1 MIGSLTIGSL
11 ASRGRLSNTMLKIYL
26 ILHAVFWLVLAGI
39 SAAAAVRS
47 FLGKSPIPSTLVL
60 VVPVGLF
67 SLLVIAVSIHIA
79 YVAPLAIM
87 QDLVAAKEALA
98 HRPLPT
104 TQIGPLIEK
113 ALDDEPRPSSLQP
126 LWPELGREEDEKLF
140 NVARVLLLQAHP
152 PFMILSFIPLYYL
165 FGVHG
170 TSLAFALLSVGFVL
184 ATLFLIDR
192 ELRFDWDW
200 KQKALVVALL
210 LSCEP
215 MSWVLRAGQTGA
227 LLALLVTLSWH
238 WLHKARFVASG
249 IALGV
254 AISLKLFPALLLVY
268 FLLRARLS
276 CAAALFAT
284 LALNVLAV
292 LCFGFQSFVEYSRTA
307 HFDAATHAAA
317 FDNCSLYQILTQ
329 ASYILSVPLL
339 RSFGFYAAVCVCLL
353 GAVCFAI
360 VRRGPQ
366 PPPARFADVAFSLF
380 VVGSCLLSP
389 LCWSHYFVLLL
400 LPLAVLYSTNREAGA
415 SPTKTALY
423 FALFAALMFPAELM
437 RLADVFVA
445 AHLSGKVGLLL
456 STVPGLV
463 LFALAAWLAVALLE
477 HSPKRRMA

>member
-1 MIGSLTIGSL
+1 
-11 ASRGRLSNTMLKIYL
+11 MLKIYL
-26 ILHAVFWLVLAGI
+26 ALHAAFWLVLAGI

-47 FLGKSPIPSTLVL
+47 FQGKRPIPSTLAL

-67 SLLVIAVSIHIA
+67 SLLIVVVSIHIS

-87 QDLVAAKEALA
+87 QDIVAAREALA
-98 HRPLPT
+98 YRPLPT
-104 TQIGPLIEK
+104 THIGPLIEK

-126 LWPELGREEDEKLF
+126 LWPELGQEEDEKLF
-140 NVARVLLLQAHP
+140 NVARVLSLQAHP

-170 TSLAFALLSVGFVL
+170 TSLAFAVLSVSFLL

-210 LSCEP
+210 FSCEP

-227 LLALLVTLSWH
+227 LLAFLVTLSWY
-238 WLHKARFVASG
+238 WLHKAQFVASG
-249 IALGV
+249 IALGLAV
-254 AISLKLFPALLLVY
+254 SLKLFPALLLAY

-276 CAAALFAT
+276 CAAAILTT

-307 HFDAATHAAA
+307 HLDASTHAGA
-317 FDNCSLYQILTQ
+317 FDNCSLFQILTQ

-339 RSFGFYAAVCVCLL
+339 RSFGFYATVSACLI

-360 VRRGPQ
+360 VSRGPQ
-366 PPPARFADVAFSLF
+366 PPTVRFADVAFSLF
-380 VVGSCLLSP
+380 VVSSCLLSP

-400 LPLAVLYSTNREAGA
+400 LPLAVLYRTNREEDA
-415 SPTKTALY
+415 SAAKLSLY
-423 FALFAALMFPAELM
+423 FGLFAALMFPAELM

-445 AHLSGKVGLLL
+445 AHLSGRVGLLL
-456 STVPGLV
+456 SMVPGMV
-463 LFALAAWLAVALLE
+463 LLALAGMLVIDLFELSRHQRLA
-477 HSPKRRMA
+477 